1 MLPKEIMLRTGTRTK
16 ATFQTCA
23 FHPHALSS
31 VTFAKKLL
39 NPGSLS
45 SLLLK
50 VLAHLADCP
59 PVPDPA
65 RHEAPRFHR
74 GARGSPV
81 ASRTLLV
88 AAYGSSRATH
98 CGGRGR
104 PTQEVTRWTE
114 GSGSF
119 FQTLRSERPRLE
131 RHTPYGHLSLT
142 ATA

>member
-16 ATFQTCA
+16 ANASDVGASPPCA
-23 FHPHALSS
+23 SS

-45 SLLLK
+45 LLLK

-59 PVPDPA
+59 RSRIPGAA
-65 RHEAPRFHR
+65 RGPSLSTA
-74 GARGSPV
+74 ARGSPV

-98 CGGRGR
+98 
-104 PTQEVTRWTE
+104 QEAARETHQEAARWTE
-114 GSGSF
+114 GSG
-119 FQTLRSERPRLE
+119 RLLPDAE
-131 RHTPYGHLSLT
+131 V
-142 ATA
+142 